1 MNATERLFTLEEAC
15 ERLKM
20 GPIQIKLWLIL
31 WQELRGETFAL
42 TGIPGQALHSIE
54 LACTFEESDEESDP
68 NAALR
73 RVLAGEIPAARTP
86 KRPDPP
92 KPQSRTFRDDVLW
105 LQSVLQQP
113 ELNPEDVRAAAH
125 LLENQSNEIHGK
137 NQEIAKLRLELSR
150 TRYELKKLKSR
161 ILPWWQAWPRGKPKP

>member
-15 ERLKM
+15 QRLHM
-20 GPIQIKLWLIL
+20 GPIQIKLWLVL
-31 WQELRGETFAL
+31 WQELRGEPFAL
-42 TGIPGQALHSIE
+42 TGIPDQALNNIE
-54 LACTFEESDEESDP
+54 LAQNFKEDDP
-68 NAALR
+68 NEALR
-73 RVLAGEIPAARTP
+73 RVLTGEVPPVRSQVAAQ
-86 KRPDPP
+86 
-92 KPQSRTFRDDVLW
+92 PQSPIFKNDVLW
-105 LQSVLQQP
+105 MQSVLQQP

-161 ILPWWQAWPRGKPKP
+161 ILPWWQVWPRGKPKP

>member
-15 ERLKM
+15 QRLSM
-20 GPIQIKLWLIL
+20 GPIQVKLWLIL
-31 WQELRGETFAL
+31 WQELRGEPFAL
-42 TGIPGQALHSIE
+42 TGIPGQALNNIE
-54 LACTFEESDEESDP
+54 LACAFEESDP
-68 NAALR
+68 NEALR
-73 RVLAGEIPAARTP
+73 RVLAGEVPAVRTT
-86 KRPDPP
+86 KLPDPP
-92 KPQSRTFRDDVLW
+92 KPQSRPFRDDVLW
-105 LQSVLQQP
+105 MQSVLQQP

-161 ILPWWQAWPRGKPKP
+161 IIPWWQVWPRGKT